1 MFREPQRLYVG
12 LLETLLAEQTGSVRD
27 YISDGRGSAVPRR
40 YPFEGGK
47 GRGPAADAQAAAL
60 AQIRDYKTGRS
71 MPPPDALSGRA
82 LVRAAMYPSGRM
94 VRAFGRCLFLD
105 IGRCAPLAR
114 PAGRLHYLFHPRALV
129 RDFRASRWKAGFLR
143 ALLGFP
149 APCTLLLAA
158 AEWAETA
165 GDRCRS
171 AAGTACL
178 LAGLARNDIRSRFSG
193 SFLGLLWAFLLPL
206 ITILVFWYVFQRGFR
221 NPDVGGAP
229 YILWFT
235 AGYVQWI
242 FLTDILTTGTPV
254 YTDCACL
261 VKQIPFRIRLLP
273 LVRTLSAC
281 LVHLFFLF
289 FLIFMAWI
297 CRCPFSAAWCGLLY
311 YSVCTAVLGWAFVRI
326 LSVFHVF
333 FRDTA
338 AAVSILV
345 QIGFWITPILWNE
358 NTLTDVHVRQI
369 LRLNPVR
376 YIVQGCR
383 QALLEGTSFLEA
395 PREALRFWAGTA
407 LLCLAGRLIFNRLM
421 PYLADEL

>member
-1 MFREPQRLYVG
+1 M
-12 LLETLLAEQTGSVRD
+12 
-27 YISDGRGSAVPRR
+27 
-40 YPFEGGK
+40 
-47 GRGPAADAQAAAL
+47 ADAQAAAL
-60 AQIRDYKTGRS
+60 EQVRDYGTGRGT
-71 MPPPDALSGRA
+71 PPPDALSGRA
-82 LVRAAMYPSGRM
+82 LVRAATYPSGCM
-94 VRAFGRCLFLD
+94 VRAFGSCPFLD
-105 IGRCAPLAR
+105 NGSTAPLAR
-114 PAGRLHYLFHPRALV
+114 PAGRLTCLSHPRILV

-149 APCTLLLAA
+149 APCTPLLAA

-171 AAGTACL
+171 AAGTAYL
-178 LAGLARNDIRSRFSG
+178 LAGLARNDIRARFSG

-206 ITILVFWYVFQRGFR
+206 TTILVFWYVFQCGFR

-235 AGYVQWI
+235 AGYVPWI

-254 YTDCACL
+254 YADCVCL

-369 LRLNPVR
+369 LRMNPVR

-395 PREALRFWAGTA
+395 PREALGFWAGTA
-407 LLCLAGRLIFNRLM
+407 LLCLAGRLICNRLM